1 MVAER
6 GDGEKASFA
15 SYFRCSGNA
24 TVKLAGCSGYSGI
37 PILNYA
43 IFLLGVFLR
52 SKRLMVSAK
61 TNRAYPPISP
71 AHTQTYAILSA
82 FAQEQNLSP
91 MTLTELQQKLKLG
104 IRTAARDIFGVEIQ
118 QLNVETPPR
127 AELGDLA
134 FPVSFELAKLIKQ
147 ATGEKQPPRVIA
159 EKLKPE
165 LEGIE
170 EIARVE
176 IAGAGYINVFF
187 DRAKLLSLFARTA
200 PITTGRIEKLDQ
212 PKKMVEHT
220 SINPNKAAHIGHVRN
235 AVLGDTFVRILK
247 AAGDRV
253 EVQNY
258 IDNTGVQV
266 ADVVVGFLHIEKMN
280 LDQIKTLDASL
291 GKDYSFDYY
300 CWDLYTKVGLF
311 YRDGNLSGELNPEK
325 TGLRMEVLHALE
337 EGNNPI
343 ADLADYVATR
353 NVECIVDTM
362 ERLGIRYDLL
372 ARESDILH
380 LHFWERAFELMKGTG
395 VIRYER
401 EGRHAGCWVMP
412 FESHTGTDEHE
423 SDKIIVRS
431 NGTVTYTGKD
441 IAYQLWK
448 LGKLGLDFHYQ
459 VFRQYQERYLLWV
472 TTTDADAEANARVE
486 RPQFGG
492 GITVYNVIDSRQ
504 SYPQEIVARGVAAVV
519 PELGED
525 ASVHFSY
532 EMVALS
538 PAACGEL
545 GIELSAE
552 DRTRPYIEMS
562 GRKGLGVKA
571 DDLINQLEAG
581 ALTEVEKRNPNLS
594 VDEKKATAHEVAV
607 AALRY
612 FLLKFTRNTVIAFD
626 FKEALSFEGE
636 TGPYCQYAAVR
647 TNSIFRKLGDEAVV
661 EADALLDGLARDDE
675 LQTKVA
681 EVLSGE
687 GGTEIWSLVML
698 TQQLDDVIEQCR
710 NSAEPA
716 NLAKYTFSVAKAF
729 SRFYHDHRILTEKD
743 LVRRAVLI
751 AVTKVVRAQ
760 LIAALA
766 ILGINVPE
774 QM

>member
-1 MVAER
+1 
-6 GDGEKASFA
+6 
-15 SYFRCSGNA
+15 
-24 TVKLAGCSGYSGI
+24 
-37 PILNYA
+37 
-43 IFLLGVFLR
+43 
-52 SKRLMVSAK
+52 
-61 TNRAYPPISP
+61 
-71 AHTQTYAILSA
+71 
-82 FAQEQNLSP
+82 
-91 MTLTELQQKLKLG
+91 MTLTELQQKLTER
-104 IRTAARDIFGVEIQ
+104 IRSAARETFGVEV
-118 QLNVETPPR
+118 QLLSVESPPR

-147 ATGEKQPPRVIA
+147 ASGEKQAPRAIA
-159 EKLKPE
+159 EKLKSQ
-165 LEGIE
+165 LEDIE
-170 EIARVE
+170 EISRIE

-187 DRAKLLSLFARTA
+187 DRARLLGLFAGPAQST
-200 PITTGRIEKLDQ
+200 EKEDLDQ

-266 ADVVVGFLHIEKMN
+266 ADVVVGFLQIEKMD
-280 LDQIKTLDASL
+280 LDQIKALDASL
-291 GKDYSFDYY
+291 SKDYPFDYY

-311 YRDGNLSGELNPEK
+311 YRDGNLGGELNPEK
-325 TGLRMEVLHALE
+325 ITFRNEVLHALE
-337 EGNNPI
+337 EGENTT
-343 ADLADYVATR
+343 AELADYVATR
-353 NVECIVDTM
+353 NVECIIDTM

-380 LHFWERAFELMKGTG
+380 LHFWERAFELMKSAG
-395 VIRYER
+395 VIRYES

-448 LGKLGLDFHYQ
+448 LGKLGLDFNYK
-459 VFRQYQERYLLWV
+459 VFRSYQDGHVLWV
-472 TTTDADAEANARVE
+472 TKTETGESSN
-486 RPQFGG
+486 PHFGG
-492 GITVYNVIDSRQ
+492 GVTVYNVIDSRQ

-519 PELGED
+519 PEIGED
-525 ASVHFSY
+525 ASIHFSY

-538 PAACGEL
+538 PAACEEL
-545 GIELSAE
+545 GIELSDE
-552 DRTRPYIEMS
+552 DRARPYIEMS

-581 ALTEVEKRNPNLS
+581 ALGEVEKRNPDLS
-594 VDEKKATAHEVAV
+594 DNEKKVTAHEVAV

-647 TNSIFRKLGDEAVV
+647 TNSIFRKLGSETVAA
-661 EADALLDGLARDDE
+661 ADSLMGGVAGDSAL
-675 LQTKVA
+675 QMKVA
-681 EVLSGE
+681 EVLSGDS
-687 GGTEIWSLVML
+687 GTEIWSLLML
-698 TQQLDDVIEQCR
+698 TQQLDEVVAQCR

-716 NLAKYTFSVAKAF
+716 NLAKYTFSLARSF
-729 SRFYHDHRILTEKD
+729 SRFYHDHRILTEQD
-743 LVRRAVLI
+743 EVRRAVLI
-751 AVTKVVRAQ
+751 AVTKLVRSK
-760 LIAALA
+760 LTAALA

>member
-1 MVAER
+1 
-6 GDGEKASFA
+6 
-15 SYFRCSGNA
+15 
-24 TVKLAGCSGYSGI
+24 
-37 PILNYA
+37 
-43 IFLLGVFLR
+43 
-52 SKRLMVSAK
+52 
-61 TNRAYPPISP
+61 
-71 AHTQTYAILSA
+71 
-82 FAQEQNLSP
+82 
-91 MTLTELQQKLKLG
+91 MTLAQLQQKLKDR
-104 IRTAARDIFGVEIQ
+104 IRSAARETFGVELQ
-118 QLNVETPPR
+118 QIAAEAPPR
-127 AELGDLA
+127 PELGDLA

-147 ATGEKQPPRVIA
+147 ATGEKQAPRAIA
-159 EKLKPE
+159 EKLKSQ
-165 LEGIE
+165 LENIE
-170 EIARVE
+170 EVSHVE

-187 DRAKLLSLFARTA
+187 DRARLLSIFAR
-200 PITTGRIEKLDQ
+200 PEKIATDDGEQ

-235 AVLGDTFVRILK
+235 AVLGDTFVLILK
-247 AAGDRV
+247 AAGDRI

-266 ADVVVGFLHIEKMN
+266 ADVVVGFLHLEKMD
-280 LDQIKTLDASL
+280 LAQIKALDASL
-291 GKDYSFDYY
+291 TKDYTFDYY

-311 YRDGNLSGELNPEK
+311 YRDGNPAGDTNPEK
-325 TGLRMEVLHALE
+325 VKLRNEVLHALE
-337 EGNNPI
+337 EGNNTI
-343 ADLADYVATR
+343 AELADYVATR
-353 NVECIVDTM
+353 NVECILDTM

-380 LHFWERAFELMKGTG
+380 LHFWERAFELMKNAG
-395 VIRYER
+395 VIRYET

-448 LGKLGLDFHYQ
+448 LGKLGLDFNYH
-459 VFRQYQERYLLWV
+459 VFRNYSDGHVLWV
-472 TTTDADAEANARVE
+472 TQTEPGLE

-492 GITVYNVIDSRQ
+492 GVTVYNVIDSRQ

-519 PELGED
+519 PEIGAD

-538 PAACGEL
+538 PAACDEL
-545 GIELSAE
+545 GIQLTDE

-571 DDLINQLEAG
+571 DDLINQLETG
-581 ALTEVEKRNPNLS
+581 ALAEVEKRNPDLPES
-594 VDEKKATAHEVAV
+594 EKIATAHEVAV

-647 TNSIFRKLGDEAVV
+647 TNSIFRRLGTETVDG
-661 EADALLDGLARDDE
+661 ADSLMNQIASDSALQAR
-675 LQTKVA
+675 VA
-681 EVLSGE
+681 EVFSGE

-698 TQQLDDVIEQCR
+698 SQQLDDVILQCR

-716 NLAKYTFSVAKAF
+716 NLAKYTFSLARAF
-729 SRFYHDHRILTEKD
+729 SRFYHDHRILTEPD
-743 LVRRAVLI
+743 EVRRGVLT
-751 AVTKVVRAQ
+751 AVTKIVRTQ
-760 LIAALA
+760 LTAALL
-766 ILGINVPE
+766 ILGINVPD

>member
-1 MVAER
+1 
-6 GDGEKASFA
+6 
-15 SYFRCSGNA
+15 
-24 TVKLAGCSGYSGI
+24 
-37 PILNYA
+37 
-43 IFLLGVFLR
+43 
-52 SKRLMVSAK
+52 
-61 TNRAYPPISP
+61 
-71 AHTQTYAILSA
+71 
-82 FAQEQNLSP
+82 
-91 MTLTELQQKLKLG
+91 MTLAQLQQKLKDR
-104 IRTAARDIFGVEIQ
+104 IRSAARDLFAVELQ
-118 QLNVETPPR
+118 QLAAEAPPR

-147 ATGEKQPPRVIA
+147 ATGEKQAPRALA
-159 EKLKPE
+159 EKLKSQ

-170 EIARVE
+170 EVSRVE

-187 DRAKLLSLFARTA
+187 DRARLLSLFARPETTA
-200 PITTGRIEKLDQ
+200 DTDQ
-212 PKKMVEHT
+212 RERPKKMVEHT

-247 AAGDRV
+247 AAGDRI

-266 ADVVVGFLHIEKMN
+266 ADVVVGFLHLEKMD
-280 LDQIKTLDASL
+280 LDQIKALDASL
-291 GKDYSFDYY
+291 PKDYTFDYY

-311 YRDGNLSGELNPEK
+311 YRDGNAGGEMNPEK
-325 TGLRMEVLHALE
+325 TKLRNEVLHALE
-337 EGNNPI
+337 EGNNTI
-343 ADLADYVATR
+343 AELADYVATR
-353 NVECIVDTM
+353 NVECILDTM

-380 LHFWERAFELMKGTG
+380 LHFWERAFQLMKNAG
-395 VIRYER
+395 VIRKET

-448 LGKLGLDFHYQ
+448 LGKLGLDFHYH
-459 VFRQYQERYLLWV
+459 VFRNYPDGHVLWV
-472 TTTDADAEANARVE
+472 TQTEPGSE
-486 RPQFGG
+486 RPEFGG
-492 GITVYNVIDSRQ
+492 GVTVYNVIDSRQ

-519 PELGED
+519 PEIGED

-538 PAACGEL
+538 PAACEEL
-545 GIELSAE
+545 GIELSDE

-571 DDLINQLEAG
+571 NDLINQLETG
-581 ALTEVEKRNPNLS
+581 ALAEVEKRNPDLPES
-594 VDEKKATAHEVAV
+594 EKKETAHEVAV

-647 TNSIFRKLGDEAVV
+647 TNSIFRKLGNETSEA
-661 EADALLDGLARDDE
+661 ADSLMKEIAGDSALQAR
-675 LQTKVA
+675 VA

-698 TQQLDDVIEQCR
+698 SQQLDDVILQCR

-716 NLAKYTFSVAKAF
+716 NLAKYTFSLARTF
-729 SRFYHDHRILTEKD
+729 SRFYHDHRILSEPD
-743 LVRRAVLI
+743 EVRRSVLT
-751 AVTKVVRAQ
+751 AVTKIVRTQ
-760 LIAALA
+760 LTTALS
-766 ILGINVPE
+766 ILGINVPD

>member
-1 MVAER
+1 
-6 GDGEKASFA
+6 
-15 SYFRCSGNA
+15 
-24 TVKLAGCSGYSGI
+24 
-37 PILNYA
+37 
-43 IFLLGVFLR
+43 
-52 SKRLMVSAK
+52 
-61 TNRAYPPISP
+61 
-71 AHTQTYAILSA
+71 
-82 FAQEQNLSP
+82 
-91 MTLTELQQKLKLG
+91 MTLIELQQKLKDR
-104 IRTAARDIFGVEIQ
+104 IRSAARETFGVEVQ
-118 QLNVETPPR
+118 QLAAEVPPR
-127 AELGDLA
+127 PELGDLA

-147 ATGEKQPPRVIA
+147 ATGEKQNPRAIA
-159 EKLKPE
+159 EKLKSQ
-165 LEGIE
+165 LEDINE
-170 EIARVE
+170 VSRVE
-176 IAGAGYINVFF
+176 IAGAGYINVFY
-187 DRAKLLSLFARTA
+187 DRAKLLSLFAGPKA
-200 PITTGRIEKLDQ
+200 PGAQDDR

-235 AVLGDTFVRILK
+235 AVLGDTFVRILQ

-266 ADVVVGFLHIEKMN
+266 ADVVVGFLHIEKMD
-280 LDQIKTLDASL
+280 LDQIKALDASL
-291 GKDYSFDYY
+291 TKDYPFDYY
-300 CWDLYTKVGLF
+300 CWDLYTRVGLF
-311 YRDGNLSGELNPEK
+311 YRDGNAAGAMNPDK
-325 TGLRMEVLHALE
+325 TKLRNEVLHALE
-337 EGNNPI
+337 EGGDNPI
-343 ADLADYVATR
+343 AKLADYVATR
-353 NVECIVDTM
+353 NVECIIDTM

-380 LHFWERAFELMKGTG
+380 LHFWERAFELMKSAG
-395 VIRYER
+395 VIRYET

-448 LGKLGLDFHYQ
+448 LGKLGLDFHYR
-459 VFRQYQERYLLWV
+459 VFRNYDDGHVLWV
-472 TTTDADAEANARVE
+472 TQTEPGTNA
-486 RPQFGG
+486 PHFGG
-492 GITVYNVIDSRQ
+492 GVTVYNVIDSRQ

-519 PELGED
+519 PEIGED

-538 PAACGEL
+538 PAACEEL
-545 GIELSAE
+545 GIELSDE
-552 DRTRPYIEMS
+552 DRARPYIEMS

-581 ALTEVEKRNPNLS
+581 ALVEVEKRNPELS
-594 VDEKKATAHEVAV
+594 EAEKKSTAHEVAV

-626 FKEALSFEGE
+626 FNEALSFEGE

-647 TNSIFRKLGDEAVV
+647 TNSIFRKLPDETVA
-661 EADALLDGLARDDE
+661 ASDALINQIAVDSA

-698 TQQLDDVIEQCR
+698 SQQLDEVIGQCR

-716 NLAKYTFSVAKAF
+716 NLAKYTFSLARQF
-729 SRFYHDHRILTEKD
+729 SRFYHDHRIITEQD
-743 LVRRAVLI
+743 EVRRGVLI
-751 AVTKVVRAQ
+751 AVTKLIRRQ
-760 LIAALA
+760 LTSALN

>member
-1 MVAER
+1 
-6 GDGEKASFA
+6 
-15 SYFRCSGNA
+15 
-24 TVKLAGCSGYSGI
+24 
-37 PILNYA
+37 
-43 IFLLGVFLR
+43 
-52 SKRLMVSAK
+52 
-61 TNRAYPPISP
+61 
-71 AHTQTYAILSA
+71 
-82 FAQEQNLSP
+82 
-91 MTLTELQQKLKLG
+91 MTLTELQQKLRER
-104 IRTAARDIFGVEIQ
+104 IRSAAKEIFGVEVQ
-118 QLNVETPPR
+118 QLAAEAPPR
-127 AELGDLA
+127 PELGDLA
-134 FPVSFELAKLIKQ
+134 FPVCFELAKLIKQ
-147 ATGEKQPPRVIA
+147 ATGEKQAPRAIA
-159 EKLKPE
+159 EKLKPR
-165 LEGIE
+165 LEE
-170 EIARVE
+170 FDEVERVE

-187 DRAKLLSLFARTA
+187 DRARLLGLFAG
-200 PITTGRIEKLDQ
+200 PNQPPQPQVVDQ

-266 ADVVVGFLHIEKMN
+266 ADVVVGFPHIENKD
-280 LDQIKTLDASL
+280 LSEIKALDASL
-291 GKDYSFDYY
+291 SKDYPFDYY

-311 YRDGNLSGELNPEK
+311 YRDGDVSGQMNPEK
-325 TGLRMEVLHALE
+325 LKLRNEVLHALE
-337 EGNNPI
+337 EGSGPI
-343 ADLADYVATR
+343 AELADYVATR
-353 NVECIVDTM
+353 NVECILDTM

-380 LHFWERAFELMKGTG
+380 LHFWIRAFELMKDKG
-395 VIRYER
+395 VIRYET

-448 LGKLGLDFHYQ
+448 LGKLGLDFHYKVARNYPDGQ
-459 VFRQYQERYLLWV
+459 TLW
-472 TTTDADAEANARVE
+472 TTKTEPEEPGTE
-486 RPQFGG
+486 RPRFGG
-492 GITVYNVIDSRQ
+492 GIRVYNVIDSRQ

-519 PELGED
+519 PEIGED

-538 PAACGEL
+538 PAACEAL
-545 GIELSAE
+545 GIELSDE

-571 DDLINQLEAG
+571 DDLISQLEAG
-581 ALTEVEKRNPNLS
+581 ALIEVEKRNPELS
-594 VDEKKATAHEVAV
+594 EDEKRATAHEVAV

-626 FKEALSFEGE
+626 FKEALLFEGE

-647 TNSIFRKLGDEAVV
+647 TNSIFRKLGNETVAAAETLMKEV
-661 EADALLDGLARDDE
+661 AGDAALQAR
-675 LQTKVA
+675 VA

-687 GGTEIWSLVML
+687 SGTDIWSLLML
-698 TQQLDDVIEQCR
+698 TQQLEDVIAQCR

-716 NLAKYTFSVAKAF
+716 NLAKYTFSLAKAF
-729 SRFYHDHRILTEKD
+729 SRFYHDHRILTEPD
-743 LVRRAVLI
+743 EVRRGVLI
-751 AVTKVVRAQ
+751 AVTQIVRTK
-760 LIAALA
+760 LTAALG

-774 QM
+774 KM

>member
-1 MVAER
+1 
-6 GDGEKASFA
+6 
-15 SYFRCSGNA
+15 
-24 TVKLAGCSGYSGI
+24 
-37 PILNYA
+37 
-43 IFLLGVFLR
+43 
-52 SKRLMVSAK
+52 
-61 TNRAYPPISP
+61 
-71 AHTQTYAILSA
+71 
-82 FAQEQNLSP
+82 
-91 MTLTELQQKLKLG
+91 MTLVELQQKLKDG
-104 IRTAARDIFGVEIQ
+104 IRTAAGELFGVEVQ
-118 QLNVETPPR
+118 QVAAEVPPR
-127 AELGDLA
+127 PELGDLA

-147 ATGEKQPPRVIA
+147 ATGEKQNPRAIA
-159 EKLKPE
+159 EKLKVQ
-165 LEGIE
+165 LEDIE
-170 EIARVE
+170 EVSRVE
-176 IAGAGYINVFF
+176 IAGPGYINVFY
-187 DRAKLLSLFARTA
+187 DRARLLRLFAGPTV
-200 PITTGRIEKLDQ
+200 TGDAKGLDR

-235 AVLGDTFVRILK
+235 AVLGDTFVRILN
-247 AAGDRV
+247 AAGDRI

-266 ADVVVGFLHIEKMN
+266 ADVVVGFLHLEKMD
-280 LDQIKTLDASL
+280 LEQIKALDASL
-291 GKDYSFDYY
+291 TKDHPFDYY
-300 CWDLYTKVGLF
+300 CWDLYTRVGLF
-311 YRDGNLSGELNPEK
+311 YRDGNAAADMNPDK
-325 TGLRMEVLHALE
+325 VKLRNEVLHALE
-337 EGNNPI
+337 EGGNSI

-353 NVECIVDTM
+353 NVECIIDTM

-380 LHFWERAFELMKGTG
+380 LHFWERAFELMKNAG
-395 VIRYER
+395 VIRYET

-448 LGKLGLDFHYQ
+448 LGKLGLDFHYR
-459 VFRQYQERYLLWV
+459 VFRNYDDGHVLWSTQTEQE
-472 TTTDADAEANARVE
+472 AQGAH
-486 RPQFGG
+486 PPHFGG
-492 GITVYNVIDSRQ
+492 GVTVYNVIDSRQ

-519 PELGED
+519 PEIGQE

-538 PAACGEL
+538 PAACEEL
-545 GIELSAE
+545 GIKLSDE
-552 DRTRPYIEMS
+552 DRARPYIEMS

-581 ALTEVEKRNPNLS
+581 ALLEVEKRNPELS
-594 VDEKKATAHEVAV
+594 EAEKKTTAHEVAV

-647 TNSIFRKLGDEAVV
+647 TNSIFRKLPEETVA
-661 EADALLDGLARDDE
+661 ASDALIKQIDGDSA
-675 LQTKVA
+675 LQGKVA
-681 EVLSGE
+681 AVLSGE
-687 GGTEIWSLVML
+687 GGTEIWSLMML
-698 TQQLDDVIEQCR
+698 SQQLDEVIAQCR

-716 NLAKYTFSVAKAF
+716 NLAKYTFSLARQF
-729 SRFYHDHRILTEKD
+729 SRFYHDHRIITEQD
-743 LVRRAVLI
+743 EVRRGVLI
-751 AVTKVVRAQ
+751 AVTKIVRDRMT
-760 LIAALA
+760 AALG